1 MKCFIKNEVLYPSQ
15 TAEGRAE
22 APKANPNAW
31 SPRITHHAPGPPPH
45 VSRITFHVSRA
56 FSLVEVMVACG
67 IFFLAIF
74 TILALVSSTLRN
86 ARGLRRRDVDAGMVA
101 AGLFKTNKLYEGSE
115 SGDFGDLYPDYS
127 WETETYEAATNGLW
141 EVDITV
147 HRRGTPQPV
156 DNMSVWIFSPD
167 SSTGPFGGNRFGG
180 PR

>member
-1 MKCFIKNEVLYPSQ
+1 
-15 TAEGRAE
+15 
-22 APKANPNAW
+22 
-31 SPRITHHAPGPPPH
+31 
-45 VSRITFHVSRA
+45 
-56 FSLVEVMVACG
+56 MVACG

-101 AGLFKTNKLYEGSE
+101 AGLYKTNKLYEGSE

-127 WETETYEAATNGLW
+127 WETQTYEAATNGLW

-147 HRRGTPQPV
+147 HRRGTPQPI

-167 SSTGPFGGNRFGG
+167 SSSGPFGGNRFGG

>member
-1 MKCFIKNEVLYPSQ
+1 MNCLFEHDVVQILETKPSSQ
-15 TAEGRAE
+15 GGGRVSFRLADSE
-22 APKANPNAW
+22 SAPFM
-31 SPRITHHAPGPPPH
+31 R
-45 VSRITFHVSRA
+45 SRTSTA

-101 AGLFKTNKLYEGSE
+101 AGLFKTNKLYEGSD

-127 WETETYEAATNGLW
+127 WTTETYEAATNGLW
-141 EVDITV
+141 EVDITI
-147 HRRGTPQPV
+147 HRRGNTQPT

-167 SSTGPFGGNRFGG
+167 SSSGPFGGNRFGG
-180 PR
+180 MR